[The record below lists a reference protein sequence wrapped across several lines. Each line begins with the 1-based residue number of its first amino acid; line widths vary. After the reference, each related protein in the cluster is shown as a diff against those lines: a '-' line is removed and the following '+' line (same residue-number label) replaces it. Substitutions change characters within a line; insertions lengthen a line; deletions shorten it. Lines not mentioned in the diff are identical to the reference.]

1 MSKAAVLFCCVLLF
15 AGYANAQDLCT
26 LAKAVIPSGVTCTGT
41 GAAATLT
48 ASVTVPTGALPTEL
62 TFAMK
67 QNPCN
72 PATASFSITDS
83 RKAFLTS
90 GSVTLDVKNG
100 QNNIDIPG
108 ASLAVPVVGTV
119 KARVEIVLTGGINA
133 DAGLTFSAGL
143 GVCLDAKCNKD
154 VATIFSAFPL
164 PLVPSFTMKKDL
176 FTADQLKTLCPSSSS
191 SLHASLAL
199 VILAISA
206 LFF

>member
-1 MSKAAVLFCCVLLF
+1 MVA
-15 AGYANAQDLCT
+15 YANAQEVNLCT
-26 LAKAVIPSGVTCTGT
+26 LAKAVIPPVVTCTGV
-41 GAAATLT
+41 GAAATLS
-48 ASVTVPTGALPTEL
+48 ASIDLPTGIASSTTV

-72 PATASFSITDS
+72 PATASFSVTDFKKS
-83 RKAFLTS
+83 YIKD

-100 QNNIDIPG
+100 INNIDIPG
-108 ASLAVPVVGTV
+108 ASLAIPGYGTV
-119 KARVEIVLTGGINA
+119 KARVEITLNGGIDN
-133 DAGLTFSAGL
+133 DQGLTFAAAVGVCVDSECNSDL
-143 GVCLDAKCNKD
+143 GVL
-154 VATIFSAFPL
+154 FSAFPL
-164 PLVPSFTMKKDL
+164 PLVPKFTIAKSL

>member
-1 MSKAAVLFCCVLLF
+1 MSKSSILFCVLLL
-15 AGYANAQDLCT
+15 AGYVNAQDLCT
-26 LAKAVIPSGVTCTGT
+26 LAKAVIPPGVTCTGT
-41 GAAATLT
+41 GAAATLS
-48 ASVTVPTGALPTEL
+48 ASVTVPTGVLSSTEL

-83 RKAFLTS
+83 TKAILAN
-90 GSVTLDVKNG
+90 SVTLDVKNG

-108 ASLAVPVVGTV
+108 ASIATAVGTV

-154 VATIFSAFPL
+154 VNKLFSAFPL
-164 PLVPSFTMKKDL
+164 PLVTSFTIKKEL